1 MQYIF
6 PSIAGNPETYAL
18 VGMGAMLAAVI
29 RAPITSIL
37 ILFEI
42 TQSYHIVLP
51 VMITCIIAPEPPE
64 PSVRDVATIFKNT
77 NTINIY
83 HGILFCRISIRKIWC

>member
-29 RAPITSIL
+29 RAPKSFKDIT
-37 ILFEI
+37 
-42 TQSYHIVLP
+42 P
-51 VMITCIIAPEPPE
+51 VKY
-64 PSVRDVATIFKNT
+64 PSSFTTGK
-77 NTINIY
+77 
-83 HGILFCRISIRKIWC
+83 